1 MQVQTVPVA
10 EEVGQGVPWSSV
22 CALEA
27 GARVVG
33 GVAFPP
39 AARTGNGSLLLAARS
54 GMLKK
59 IALADLPMPASQTAR
74 VMTVGEGDQ
83 LICARLAVPESE
95 IVLATSAGLAIRFRS
110 EQVRAMG
117 LAAAGVQGIKL
128 GGVHDRV
135 VGMDVARA
143 RGDVLLVTASGEGK
157 RIAVEDLPL
166 QGRNGKGVTAL
177 KLAGGGLLASA
188 VVGMAD
194 DDVAVVTA
202 AGKAKVVKLDK
213 LPRRTRQ
220 VRPTTR
226 SARFLIA
233 EMRCSVRSIPARLSP
248 PKSPMR
254 EITHERSS
262 SVTSRSNSVT
272 SPEVSRA
279 SGRRPRS
286 MTTSRS
292 PSRPAASSSRV
303 ESSRILATISPGRQ
317 SRRRSR
323 LSTIASSCTTVGA
336 SMGLVPSCGVLAS
349 LIGRILAR
357 RPAERNGLSDRGDH
371 PWGSHPRPGVTDG
384 EAEIGDLLKAVCA

>member
-1 MQVQTVPVA
+1 MRRALPIAGCGMSPSPAISFEVSTTTTRLENSEASTRAASRSMVVFPTPGRPMIRIDFPDSMWSRRISIVPKT
-10 EEVGQGVPWSSV
+10 ERP
-22 CALEA
+22 
-27 GARVVG
+27 
-33 GVAFPP
+33 
-39 AARTGNGSLLLAARS
+39 
-54 GMLKK
+54 
-59 IALADLPMPASQTAR
+59 
-74 VMTVGEGDQ
+74 
-83 LICARLAVPESE
+83 
-95 IVLATSAGLAIRFRS
+95 
-110 EQVRAMG
+110 
-117 LAAAGVQGIKL
+117 
-128 GGVHDRV
+128 
-135 VGMDVARA
+135 
-143 RGDVLLVTASGEGK
+143 
-157 RIAVEDLPL
+157 
-166 QGRNGKGVTAL
+166 
-177 KLAGGGLLASA
+177 
-188 VVGMAD
+188 
-194 DDVAVVTA
+194 
-202 AGKAKVVKLDK
+202 
-213 LPRRTRQ
+213 TRQ

-303 ESSRILATISPGRQ
+303 ESSRMLATISPGRQ

-336 SMGLVPSCGVLAS
+336 SMGLVPSCGVLAR

-357 RPAERNGLSDRGDH
+357 RPAERNGLSDRGNH
-371 PWGSHPRPGVTDG
+371 PWGSHPRPGVTHG